1 MRNTESFL
9 NSLIKLVT
17 GKEFISKYRTK
28 PSYFTRNSAKLTFD
42 KLVTYLLS
50 LPRLSAQAAINRFI
64 REMGYDFTMHKQS
77 LFEAREKLSHRLFVD
92 LNNEHFQD
100 YFYSEGY
107 KTYRGMRVVGVDG
120 SVFDVPSGAKYFG
133 TLPTAGEPVPKARV
147 VSFTDVLNEHILRA
161 DLKPYLH
168 SEINIAKE
176 MLDEFLQGDID
187 ELLLFDR
194 GFFSREFAR
203 LLESRAKFVFR
214 VSSASLKEINDANDL
229 DQIIVRKDKNKPD
242 LRLRVI
248 NFVLPTGEV
257 EKLVTNIF
265 DDSYTVKEFGEIYN
279 MRWGVEISF
288 LTLKQRLQIEDFSSA
303 KTELIL
309 QDFHAAVF
317 MHNLMIACINE
328 VDSNISSI
336 FNESK
341 KYDYKPNKNLAI
353 GEVRNLLIET
363 FLYDNPRKRK
373 TVFNQALCAIATY
386 VVPIR
391 NERSSPRP
399 DNPDCRKSRKFSLNQ
414 KKGLA

>member
-1 MRNTESFL
+1 MGSVEIFL
-9 NSLIKLVT
+9 NKITKLIT

-28 PSYFTRNSAKLTFD
+28 PSYFTRSSAKLTFD
-42 KLVTYLLS
+42 KLATYLLS

-92 LNNEHFQD
+92 LNNEHFQEHFCSD
-100 YFYSEGY
+100 GF
-107 KTYRGMRVVGVDG
+107 KTYRGMRVIGVDG
-120 SVFDVPSGAKYFG
+120 SVFEVPSGAKYFG
-133 TLPTAGEPVPKARV
+133 TQPTVGRPVPKARAV
-147 VSFTDVLNEHILRA
+147 AFTDVLNEHILRA

-168 SEINIAKE
+168 SEIDIAKE
-176 MLDEFLQGDID
+176 MLDDFLQGDID
-187 ELLLFDR
+187 ELFLFDR

-214 VSSASLKEINDANDL
+214 VSSATLKEINDANEP

-242 LRLRVI
+242 LHLRVI

-265 DDSYTVKEFGEIYN
+265 DDSYTVEDFGEIYN

-309 QDFHAAVF
+309 QDFHTAVF

-328 VDSNISSI
+328 ADNDILSV

-353 GEVRNLLIET
+353 GEVRNLLIES
-363 FLYDNPRKRK
+363 FLYDNPQKRK
-373 TVFNQALCAIATY
+373 TAFLRAIYAIATY

-391 NERSSPRP
+391 KGRVSPRP
-399 DNPDCRKSRKFSLNQ
+399 HNPDYPKSYKFNLNQ